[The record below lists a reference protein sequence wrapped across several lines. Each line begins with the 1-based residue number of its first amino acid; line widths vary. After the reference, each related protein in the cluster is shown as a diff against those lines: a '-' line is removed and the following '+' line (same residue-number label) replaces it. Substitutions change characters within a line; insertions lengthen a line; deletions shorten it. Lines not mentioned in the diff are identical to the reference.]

1 MGKRG
6 LFKIQEMDLK
16 LVRQSLKSWLF
27 RLFRVS
33 HSHLLRR
40 EVEDKRPA
48 LDLVSLPVSP
58 AGKRLNGK
66 KILIQNFC
74 KWWVF
79 NVFFTST
86 QLESTVL
93 SSSTTL
99 KIRVCAYANIS
110 LAHPPPIPPC
120 TIIAYLSMLGKI
132 HQPHLFHSIQV
143 VTKKEEKRKTHLPS
157 HHTQLAQAGRLE
169 AVTNQHLWWHYLH
182 LQSFDHRP
190 YLLQFF
196 LVCSKLWL
204 LKNCNGAVAGKM
216 LVPDMTKYYKR
227 SPVDRHCIVN
237 EQ

>member
-1 MGKRG
+1 M
-6 LFKIQEMDLK
+6 
-16 LVRQSLKSWLF
+16 
-27 RLFRVS
+27 
-33 HSHLLRR
+33 
-40 EVEDKRPA
+40 
-48 LDLVSLPVSP
+48 
-58 AGKRLNGK
+58 
-66 KILIQNFC
+66 
-74 KWWVF
+74 F
-79 NVFFTST
+79 NVSFTST

-120 TIIAYLSMLGKI
+120 TIIVHARKNTPTTSFFIQFLKLLSTSSL
-132 HQPHLFHSIQV
+132 HREN
-143 VTKKEEKRKTHLPS
+143 TRRTHLPS

-190 YLLQFF
+190 YLLHIF

-216 LVPDMTKYYKR
+216 LVPATTKYYKR
-227 SPVDRHCIVN
+227 SPVDRHCIVD
-237 EQ
+237 EP